1 MHNRGMVGWSSNNRG
16 MVSWSGM
23 QNRGMVRWSGMHN
36 RGMVSWSGMHNRGMV
51 SWSGM
56 YNGGM
61 VSWSSMNDRGM
72 VSWSSMIDR
81 GRRISCLD
89 WESSWS
95 NGSSRSLLVASIAMY
110 GLRSSMGLAHNRS
123 MYSSMGLMDR
133 VTNSRG
139 IALLDTLVVSL
150 VSGNYGQKGGTD
162 KSLHVTIQMLRIE
175 SH

>member
-1 MHNRGMVGWSSNNRG
+1 MVSWSSNNRG
-16 MVSWSGM
+16 VVSWSGM
-23 QNRGMVRWSGMHN
+23 HNRGMVRWSSNN

-56 YNGGM
+56 DN
-61 VSWSSMNDRGM
+61 RGM
-72 VSWSSMIDR
+72 ISWGSMIDR
-81 GRRISCLD
+81 GRGISSVD

-110 GLRSSMGLAHNRS
+110 RLRSSMGLAHNRS
-123 MYSSMGLMDR
+123 MYSSMGLVDR
-133 VTNSRG
+133 VANSRS

-150 VSGNYGQKGGTD
+150 VSSNYGQKGGTD

-175 SH
+175 

>member
-1 MHNRGMVGWSSNNRG
+1 
-16 MVSWSGM
+16 
-23 QNRGMVRWSGMHN
+23 MHN

-56 YNGGM
+56 HN
-61 VSWSSMNDRGM
+61 RGM
-72 VSWSSMIDR
+72 VCWSRSMISWGSMIDR
-81 GRRISCLD
+81 GRGISSMD

-110 GLRSSMGLAHNRS
+110 RLRSSMGLAHNRS
-123 MYSSMGLMDR
+123 MYSSMGLVDR
-133 VTNSRG
+133 VANSRC

-175 SH
+175 